1 MLTETWNDAIFYQ
14 SYEIIGG
21 EKFMAPSAAP
31 THGAV
36 IGRLY
41 AILLNHL
48 EARNLGYVFVDDV
61 DIHFPDGSLYK
72 PDLVVI
78 LEENS
83 SIIDWRKGIY
93 GVPDMVVEILSYS
106 TRKKD
111 LTIKKDTYEAQGVRE
126 YWIID
131 TWAKIVDVYLLRD
144 GKYSLSDEYMLP
156 DEKDLEFMTEDERAA
171 VKNEVPVSILD
182 GLKVPLKY
190 IFKWGYK

>member
-1 MLTETWNDAIFYQ
+1 MLTEPWNDAIFYQ

-31 THGAV
+31 THGGI

-41 AILLNHL
+41 VVLINHL
-48 EARNLGYVFVDDV
+48 EAHDLGYVFVDDV
-61 DIHFPDGSLYK
+61 DVHFPDGSLYK

-78 LEENS
+78 LQENS
-83 SIIDWRKGIY
+83 AIIDWQKGIY
-93 GVPDMVVEILSYS
+93 GTPDMVVEVLSYS
-106 TRKKD
+106 TRNKD

-131 TWAKIVDVYLLRD
+131 PWAKIVDVYLLRD
-144 GKYSLSDEYMLP
+144 GKYFLNAEYMLP
-156 DEKDLEFMTEDERAA
+156 GEKDLEFMTNEERAQ
-171 VKNEVPVSILD
+171 VKSEVPVSILD
-182 GLKVPLKY
+182 GLTVPLKY